1 MGGSAGAGG
10 SGAQVGTGGTPAK
23 GSLAWPAEK
32 PSFVLSTTD
41 QEPSYT
47 GPAFGQVR
55 LDLRQEAGGFSA
67 AIGAQVACS
76 VAVDS
81 SAVTLSACGQQGNT
95 TIEKVVLP
103 RALDGALTGTF
114 QAVSRY
120 DGLYQGDMLV
130 HETTEFSGTLAV
142 DATAPGFELQQ
153 WGTLPWYGLQL
164 DLDEGVDEQQ
174 LLAAVSVAAASG
186 PAPAV
191 TWKAV
196 PGTPAWSGARRLSGA
211 LTDFIALAG
220 GTTLEVGLGAVS
232 DLNGNV
238 SLPAKDTLSLAP
250 LGTPLGIHDFEAGQT
265 LAFYGKVVLETGAS
279 AGVCESGA
287 CLTLGPGDSC
297 AGGGAHLRGLLLVS
311 GKSQLRL
318 RSRIVADGPTAVPAF
333 ALRLFAPSGEKSTT
347 KVGHFDGAKTTPV
360 LGLGHG
366 ASFGDDVV
374 PLPAT
379 GSVVGFEL
387 AMELDSD
394 SNFCSPGATAALV
407 LERVAAE

>member
-120 DGLYQGDMLV
+120 DGL
-130 HETTEFSGTLAV
+130 
-142 DATAPGFELQQ
+142 
-153 WGTLPWYGLQL
+153 LPRRH
-164 DLDEGVDEQQ
+164 
-174 LLAAVSVAAASG
+174 AG
-186 PAPAV
+186 P
-191 TWKAV
+191 
-196 PGTPAWSGARRLSGA
+196 R
-211 LTDFIALAG
+211 
-220 GTTLEVGLGAVS
+220 
-232 DLNGNV
+232 
-238 SLPAKDTLSLAP
+238 
-250 LGTPLGIHDFEAGQT
+250 
-265 LAFYGKVVLETGAS
+265 
-279 AGVCESGA
+279 
-287 CLTLGPGDSC
+287 
-297 AGGGAHLRGLLLVS
+297 
-311 GKSQLRL
+311 
-318 RSRIVADGPTAVPAF
+318 
-333 ALRLFAPSGEKSTT
+333 
-347 KVGHFDGAKTTPV
+347 
-360 LGLGHG
+360 
-366 ASFGDDVV
+366 DD
-374 PLPAT
+374 
-379 GSVVGFEL
+379 
-387 AMELDSD
+387 
-394 SNFCSPGATAALV
+394 
-407 LERVAAE
+407 